1 MGVGRLNFLLD
12 THVWV
17 WTQESPETLGPGTR
31 SALAAEENSL
41 FVSPVSSLELAQ
53 LARAGRL
60 TLAGRLETW
69 ISESLQGLIADTV
82 SLSHE
87 IAVGAYDLP
96 GEFHRDP
103 ADRIL
108 VATARVHDFTVVTA
122 DSRILTYPH
131 VLARDARK

>member
-1 MGVGRLNFLLD
+1 MGRLNFLLD

-17 WTQESPETLGPGTR
+17 WTQESPETLGPGMR
-31 SALAAEENSL
+31 NALAAEENSL

-53 LARAGRL
+53 LAWAGRL
-60 TLAGRLETW
+60 TLAGRLQTW
-69 ISESLQGLIADTV
+69 ISESLQALLAETI

-87 IAVGAYDLP
+87 IAAGAYDLP

-108 VATARVHDFTVVTA
+108 VATARVHDLTVVTA

-131 VLARDARK
+131 VMARDARK

>member
-1 MGVGRLNFLLD
+1 MGRLNFLLD

-17 WTQESPETLGPGTR
+17 WTQESAETLGPGTR

-53 LARAGRL
+53 LAWAGRL
-60 TLAGRLETW
+60 TLAGRLQTW
-69 ISESLQGLIADTV
+69 ISESLQALLAETI
-82 SLSHE
+82 SLTHE
-87 IAVGAYDLP
+87 IAAGAYDLP

-108 VATARVHDFTVVTA
+108 VATARVHDLTVVTA
-122 DSRILTYPH
+122 DSRILTYSR
-131 VLARDARK
+131 VMSRDARK

>member
-1 MGVGRLNFLLD
+1 MNFLLD

-53 LARAGRL
+53 LAWAGRL
-60 TLAGRLETW
+60 TLAGRLQTW
-69 ISESLQGLIADTV
+69 ISESLQALLAETI
-82 SLSHE
+82 SLTHE
-87 IAVGAYDLP
+87 IAAGAYDLP

-108 VATARVHDFTVVTA
+108 VATARVHDLTVVTA
-122 DSRILTYPH
+122 DSRILTCSH
-131 VLARDARK
+131 VMSRDARK